1 MDEFEMLS
9 VKLGFPNLKTG
20 NRNRENS
27 TARQAISFY
36 LKGKGYKE
44 DQIAKMQGRN
54 RTSIIHQVNTFRS
67 FLSIND
73 PLSVSY
79 WNVIKDI

>member
-1 MDEFEMLS
+1 MNEFEMLS

-36 LKGKGYKE
+36 LKEKGYKE
-44 DQIAKMQGRN
+44 PAIADMQGRN
-54 RTSIIHQVNTFRS
+54 RTTIIHQIKTFRS

-79 WNVIKDI
+79 WNVIKNI